1 MLSGIAHQL
10 GRSKVFGQEG
20 PLRFAALDGHEVF
33 SKSVPVLSASSERKI
48 KIHGEEVIEY
58 YYRGVVCHLVG
69 FEIAVPLDVEL
80 IRPGEGEITA
90 AKRLSERV
98 LRRYGRFIDEVIG
111 DALYF
116 EAPFFNFCID
126 HGKHVI
132 AVIKGDQRALL
143 QDAQGLFGQMKPA
156 LWDEPRRLTQF
167 WDVEG
172 FRSAEGIKVPLRVL
186 HAYET
191 ITKRGRIGKEWIE
204 TVEDHHWW
212 WATTFPLSQLSSYQ
226 LWKVSHRR
234 WDVEND
240 LFDTLSTH
248 WALDHCFNHD
258 PIAIVNFILTL
269 FIAFVLLQSFYLRNL
284 KPQRRIHLTLIG
296 MSEELYLTSGGSPA
310 PWLDKGG

>member
-1 MLSGIAHQL
+1 MGMSFFPSRHRCCQAC
-10 GRSKVFGQEG
+10 
-20 PLRFAALDGHEVF
+20 
-33 SKSVPVLSASSERKI
+33 SERKI
-48 KIHGEEVIEY
+48 KVQGEEVIEY
-58 YYRGVVCHLVG
+58 YHRGVVCHLVG
-69 FEIAVPLDVEL
+69 FDIALPLDVEL
-80 IRPGEGEITA
+80 IRPGEGEIIA
-90 AKRLSERV
+90 AKRLLERV
-98 LRRYGRFIDEVIG
+98 LGRYGRFIDGVIG

-126 HGKHVI
+126 HGKHVV

-143 QDAQGLFGQMKPA
+143 QDAQGLFAQMKPG

-172 FRSAEGIKVPLRVL
+172 FTSAEGVKGPLRVL

-191 ITKRGRIGKEWIE
+191 ITQRERIGKQWIE

-212 WATTFPLSQLSSYQ
+212 WATTFPLSQLPSHQ
-226 LWKVSHRR
+226 LWKAGHRR

-240 LFDTLSTH
+240 LFNTLSTH
-248 WALDHCFNHD
+248 WALDHCFKHD
-258 PIAIVNFILTL
+258 PTAIVNFILTL

-296 MSEELYLTSGGSPA
+296 LANELHLSLTIMKTRA
-310 PWLDKGG
+310 PWLDQGG